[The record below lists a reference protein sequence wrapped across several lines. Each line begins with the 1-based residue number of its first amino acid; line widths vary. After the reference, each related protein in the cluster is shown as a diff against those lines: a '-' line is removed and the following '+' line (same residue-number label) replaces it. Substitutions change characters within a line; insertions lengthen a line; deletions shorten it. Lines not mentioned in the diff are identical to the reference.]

1 MANSDM
7 RLSRRATGKVV
18 QNQLALEL
26 REAGDRV
33 VGRKVPPIWGP
44 SRGAVDVGVEGARW
58 RGMSLRP
65 GLCEL
70 GSRIWEA
77 IQSDD
82 AIADRLF
89 TLVDMKLALD
99 NVTLLDDSR
108 LDPDAAK
115 AILMD
120 VEDDAT
126 NSVRPKRFVP
136 PSEWAK
142 LALYNLA
149 MDWVMDQAPVRMKLE
164 SKWPFQQQANSP
176 MP

>member
-1 MANSDM
+1 MA
-7 RLSRRATGKVV
+7 R
-18 QNQLALEL
+18 QELET
-26 REAGDRV
+26 
-33 VGRKVPPIWGP
+33 
-44 SRGAVDVGVEGARW
+44 
-58 RGMSLRP
+58 

-99 NVTLLDDSR
+99 NVTLDDSCV
-108 LDPDAAK
+108 DPDTAK
-115 AILMD
+115 AILTD

-126 NSVRPKRFVP
+126 NLVRPKRFVP

-142 LALYNLA
+142 LALYTLA
-149 MDWVMDQAPVRMKLE
+149 MDWVIDQALVRMKLE
-164 SKWPFQQQANSP
+164 SKWPFQQNVESREP
-176 MP
+176 

>member
-1 MANSDM
+1 MA
-7 RLSRRATGKVV
+7 RHE
-18 QNQLALEL
+18 LET
-26 REAGDRV
+26 R
-33 VGRKVPPIWGP
+33 
-44 SRGAVDVGVEGARW
+44 
-58 RGMSLRP
+58 
-65 GLCEL
+65 LCEL

-82 AIADRLF
+82 AIADTLF
-89 TLVDMKLALD
+89 ELVDMKLALD
-99 NVTLLDDSR
+99 NVTLDDSR

-126 NSVRPKRFVP
+126 NLVRPKKFVP

-149 MDWVMDQAPVRMKLE
+149 MDWVIDQALVRMKLE
-164 SKWPFQQQANSP
+164 SKWPFQQNVESP
-176 MP
+176 KP

>member
-1 MANSDM
+1 MTHVSN
-7 RLSRRATGKVV
+7 
-18 QNQLALEL
+18 
-26 REAGDRV
+26 
-33 VGRKVPPIWGP
+33 
-44 SRGAVDVGVEGARW
+44 
-58 RGMSLRP
+58 
-65 GLCEL
+65 
-70 GSRIWEA
+70 
-77 IQSDD
+77 
-82 AIADRLF
+82 
-89 TLVDMKLALD
+89 
-99 NVTLLDDSR
+99 
-108 LDPDAAK
+108 PDAAK

-120 VEDDAT
+120 VEDYAT